1 MSRVYISRELAGSG
15 RQQTY
20 TGDNLR
26 EVALPL
32 GGIGA
37 GCLYMGGPVGAPHIF
52 DQGRY
57 GNGVLDAGHESLPRM
72 ESAKFTGEFPFARAG
87 RTLTLEIG

>member
-1 MSRVYISRELAGSG
+1 VHTRPTGRPGRPGVTRVLE
-15 RQQTY
+15 
-20 TGDNLR
+20 
-26 EVALPL
+26 
-32 GGIGA
+32 
-37 GCLYMGGPVGAPHIF
+37 GPIGAPHVF

-57 GNGVLDAGHESLPRM
+57 GNGVLDAGHESQPRM